1 MEAAATTWLNAA
13 DVPVRRAASAKKLF
27 AAAATEKIVRDR
39 PLHSLSPYERQR
51 LAEALDAEEAAL
63 AAPPQRS
70 TTTISSSPPG
80 LRRAASS
87 SEGLLPPNSP
97 PLDELLR
104 LPARVAG
111 GFCGSREELLGYA
124 AAAMLR
130 LRTEVATAKEAPRS
144 PASRS
149 QWALW
154 AIARV
159 LAQYAPTQRRRRRRR
174 KTSRR
179 ATIWPR
185 AGARGARDAAAGAAS
200 SRRFCWRAGIWSCS
214 TAALTLSHSLLKSRE
229 ATTLSPRACTR
240 RSAPASSIEVC
251 DLRLARLQP
260 SRPDALTATE
270 QAAAACSCKSGSCP
284 RRADNCGDC
293 AQIDPDYPGQRS
305 PLEYCE
311 RVQVIRRLH
320 RANRR
325 DERRS
330 DHGAADCADLAAHS
344 QTGGDHAER
353 ALRVSRPQKPRTNDA
368 SAPTSD
374 SRCVRLADTHRR
386 R

>member
-13 DVPVRRAASAKKLF
+13 DVPVRRAAPAKKLF
-27 AAAATEKIVRDR
+27 AAAATEKVVRDR
-39 PLHSLSPYERQR
+39 PLHALSPYERQR

-70 TTTISSSPPG
+70 TTTISASPPG

-159 LAQYAPTQRRRRRRR
+159 LAEY
-174 KTSRR
+174 R
-179 ATIWPR
+179 A
-185 AGARGARDAAAGAAS
+185 DAAAAAEEAQNLEAQ
-200 SRRFCWRAGIWSCS
+200 RCR
-214 TAALTLSHSLLKSRE
+214 HSW
-229 ATTLSPRACTR
+229 
-240 RSAPASSIEVC
+240 
-251 DLRLARLQP
+251 
-260 SRPDALTATE
+260 
-270 QAAAACSCKSGSCP
+270 GF
-284 RRADNCGDC
+284 G
-293 AQIDPDYPGQRS
+293 
-305 PLEYCE
+305 
-311 RVQVIRRLH
+311 
-320 RANRR
+320 
-325 DERRS
+325 
-330 DHGAADCADLAAHS
+330 
-344 QTGGDHAER
+344 
-353 ALRVSRPQKPRTNDA
+353 
-368 SAPTSD
+368 
-374 SRCVRLADTHRR
+374 
-386 R
+386 